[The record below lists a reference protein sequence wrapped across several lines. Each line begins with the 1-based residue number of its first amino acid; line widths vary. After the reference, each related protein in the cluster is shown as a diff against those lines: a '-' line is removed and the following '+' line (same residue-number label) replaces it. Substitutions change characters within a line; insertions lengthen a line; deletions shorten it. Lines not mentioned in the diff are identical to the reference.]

1 MPSKEKLWEYI
12 QSSPDPVDKREIA
25 HHFGIT
31 GQDRTKLRIL
41 LRELMDQGVV
51 MQNPAKAYGPPNML
65 PDSAMI
71 EILGPDRNG
80 ELLARPVEWHGKG
93 RMPNI
98 YVFDKKA
105 DRNALKPGDRVLARL
120 KKTGPHDYDA
130 KVLKAR
136 ADDLTAEA
144 PVIGIFKKYKDGGF
158 VSPTDKKVKED
169 FLIPPDYMG
178 DAQDGDLVSILPL
191 PNPPRFLRN
200 KNPSRVVEVLGDATD
215 PKLIS
220 LIAIHSQG
228 IPTHFKKEVLDEA
241 ESFEEPQLEDKR
253 EDLRQVPLVTI
264 DGGDARDFDDAV
276 YATPDTDPKNP
287 GGWKIIVAIAD
298 VSYYVR
304 PFSALDRS
312 AFERGNSTYF
322 ADRVVPM
329 LPERLSND
337 LCSLRPHVP
346 RACLAAHMVIDKD
359 TKLID
364 WRFARGLMRSAAR
377 LTYEQVQAAQD
388 GQPDDTTGPL
398 LDPVI
403 KPLYKAYSVM
413 KHARD
418 KRGALDLNLPERKAI
433 IENGIVK
440 AIVPRTRLAS
450 HMLIEEFMILA
461 NVAAAQELERKHMP
475 GLYRVHDKP
484 SFERLEAAR
493 EALNDM
499 DYSLPKTDHIHPKS
513 INHLLHLATER
524 GEEDFVHTLILRTQ
538 SQATYSPDN
547 IGHFGLALEKYAHF
561 TSPIRRYA
569 DLIVHRALVKTDK
582 LGPGGLSEDEEKNLF
597 AIAEHIAITERRSMI
612 AERDVMDR
620 FTAQY
625 LAAHVGEN
633 FNGKVSSVTHFGIF
647 VALTE
652 SGADGIVPMRYLP
665 NDYYV
670 HDEQR
675 HRLIGKNTGRTF
687 RMGDP
692 IVVRLVEADPLRAS
706 TVFEVVVGGIT
717 DEKPQRHHRG
727 NRHYKDKKSF
737 DDKNGKKRRDDR
749 GGKKRSGKTRNDKPR
764 DDKPGGGGSGGKAR
778 KFKSKRR

>member
-1 MPSKEKLWEYI
+1 MPSKEALWEYI
-12 QSSPDPVDKREIA
+12 QSTPNPVDKRDIA
-25 HHFGIT
+25 KYFGIT
-31 GQDRTKLRIL
+31 GQDRTKLRVL
-41 LRELMDQGVV
+41 LRALMDDGVIA
-51 MQNPAKAYGPPNML
+51 QNPAKAYGPPNIL

-71 EILGPDRNG
+71 EIIGTDRNG
-80 ELLARPVEWHGKG
+80 EMLARPVEWHGKG
-93 RMPNI
+93 HMPNI

-120 KKTGPHDYDA
+120 KKTGPNDYDA
-130 KVLKAR
+130 KVLKAK
-136 ADDLTAEA
+136 ADDITAEA
-144 PVIGIFKKYKDGGF
+144 PVIGIFKKYKDGGY
-158 VSPTDKKVKED
+158 VYPTDKKIKED
-169 FLIPPDYMG
+169 FLIPPDYMEG
-178 DAQDGDLVSILPL
+178 AHDGDLVSILPL
-191 PNPPRFLRN
+191 PNAPRFLRN
-200 KNPSRVVEVLGDATD
+200 KNPSRIVEVLGDATD

-220 LIAIHSQG
+220 LIAIHTQG
-228 IPTHFKKEVLDEA
+228 IPTHFSKEVLAEA
-241 ESFEEPQLEDKR
+241 DSFKEPQLEDKR
-253 EDLRQVPLVTI
+253 EDLRQIPLVTI
-264 DGGDARDFDDAV
+264 DGIDARDFDDAV
-276 YATPDTDPKNP
+276 YAMPDTEPKNE

-346 RACLAAHMVIDKD
+346 RACLAAHMTIDKD
-359 TKLID
+359 AKLID

-377 LTYEQVQAAQD
+377 LTYEQVQAAKD
-388 GQPDDTTGPL
+388 GEADDTAGPL
-398 LDPVI
+398 LESVI
-403 KPLYKAYSVM
+403 KPLYKAYSVL
-413 KHARD
+413 KHARE

-433 IENGIVK
+433 IENGKVK
-440 AIVPRTRLAS
+440 AIVPRTRLDS

-461 NVAAAQELERKHMP
+461 NVAAAQELEKKNAH

-493 EALNDM
+493 EALNDL
-499 DYSLPKTDHIHPKS
+499 DYSLPKTDHIHPKA
-513 INHLLHLATER
+513 INHLLELSTKR
-524 GEEDFVHTLILRTQ
+524 GEADFVHTLILRTQ
-538 SQATYSPDN
+538 SQATYSPEN

-569 DLIVHRALVKTDK
+569 DLIVHRALVRADK
-582 LGPGGLSEDEEKNLF
+582 LGPGGLSDDEDKNLF
-597 AIAEHIAITERRSMI
+597 NIAEHIAITERRSMI

-633 FNGKVSSVTHFGIF
+633 FEGKVSSVTHFGIF
-647 VALTE
+647 VSLKE

-675 HRLIGKNTGRTF
+675 HRLVGRNSGHTF

-706 TVFEVVVGGIT
+706 TVFEVVVGGSG
-717 DEKPQRHHRG
+717 DQPQGGQRRGNFRRDKKYAGDNKRRGKHRG
-727 NRHYKDKKSF
+727 PKRDNTAPTDK
-737 DDKNGKKRRDDR
+737 R
-749 GGKKRSGKTRNDKPR
+749 
-764 DDKPGGGGSGGKAR
+764 GGGGKHKNR
-778 KFKSKRR
+778 KKR